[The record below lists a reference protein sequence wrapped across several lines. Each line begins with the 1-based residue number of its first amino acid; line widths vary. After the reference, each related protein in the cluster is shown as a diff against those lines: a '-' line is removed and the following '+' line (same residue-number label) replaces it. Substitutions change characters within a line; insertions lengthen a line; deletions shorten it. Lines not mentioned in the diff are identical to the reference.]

1 MSLQGKIAIVTGAG
15 RGIGRA
21 IAQEL
26 AAQGADV
33 VLNSFTEANAQRA
46 AEEIS
51 EATGRAVTAV
61 AGDVGQVEVVDRIVA
76 AAMDKFGRVDILVNN
91 AGLTRDGLLVRMSDD
106 DWDAVMD
113 GNLKGAFLF
122 SRSVARP
129 MMKQR
134 AGRIINITSVM
145 GLVGN
150 AGQANYAASKAGLIG
165 LTKSIAKELGSRN
178 VTVNAVAP
186 GFIET
191 DMTATLGDAIREG
204 AIKQTPLG
212 RLGSTADIAKLVAF
226 LASDDAGYITGQVI
240 SVDGGMFM

>member
-1 MSLQGKIAIVTGAG
+1 VSLQGKIAIVTGAG